1 MNFDNEALIEGIT
14 KLTNAR
20 VNKRY
25 PLIEK
30 FVTKEQVKAVL
41 DSREAL
47 VVELEIVKKS
57 LKKGKKSG

>member
-1 MNFDNEALIEGIT
+1 MNFENDALIEGIT

-30 FVTKEQVKAVL
+30 FVTKEQVKEVL
-41 DSREAL
+41 DSTYL
-47 VVELEIVKKS
+47 LMVELEKVKD
-57 LKKGKKSG
+57 GK